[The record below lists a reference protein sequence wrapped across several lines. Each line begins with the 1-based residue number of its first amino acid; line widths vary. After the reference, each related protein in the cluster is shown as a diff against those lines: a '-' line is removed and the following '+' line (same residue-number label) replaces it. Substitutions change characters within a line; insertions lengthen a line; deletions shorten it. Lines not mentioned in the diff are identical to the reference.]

1 MTVAATGSP
10 TYQWQLGGNNLSDS
24 GNISGS
30 STSTLTIANIATS
43 QAGNYTAVATNAG
56 GSVTSNPAAVTV
68 TYSGP
73 PPSITTQPIGQSV
86 NAGASPTLTVAATNA
101 AGYQWQ
107 LNGVNIP
114 GATSSTLT
122 LTNAGTTQRGT
133 YAAVVTNPAG
143 SVTSNSV
150 NVAVSVNS
158 FLYNISTLGYVGSST
173 SQSLVGGFYTTGS
186 GTKNVV
192 VRGIG
197 PNLASPSTGGSA
209 AFAGLALATP
219 SLTLFNATSAMGTNT
234 AWGGGATLVSAFNTV
249 FAPVFA
255 ANSNDTAFYENVPA
269 GPGIG
274 YTAQI
279 TGVSGATG
287 VAQIE
292 VYDYDSYVGTPASR
306 LINISTR
313 GYVGAS
319 GGLST
324 ATGIGRYQYL
334 DAGFYVIGNTAQTLL
349 IRAVGPGEAGAFP
362 GQNLANAKLTLYDS
376 SGNVIATNTGWGNAP
391 VPGNSSVAAGIQPAT
406 TAIMNSVYAGTISAG
421 SNDSAM
427 VATLPTGTSG
437 VAGYT
442 ATVTSAD
449 GTSAGI
455 ALVEVYNVP

>member
-1 MTVAATGSP
+1 MPTWDCWTARIYPLIGTTSFRDITSGSNGAYSAGVGYDLVTGIGTPNVGALATALSTSSAPAFTLQPVGGTFNAGATVTLSAQASGTPAA
-10 TYQWQLGGNNLSDS
+10 TYQWSFNGAA
-24 GNISGS
+24 ISG
-30 STSTLTIANIATS
+30 
-43 QAGNYTAVATNAG
+43 ATNA
-56 GSVTSNPAAVTV
+56 S
-68 TYSGP
+68 
-73 PPSITTQPIGQSV
+73 
-86 NAGASPTLTVAATNA
+86 
-101 AGYQWQ
+101 
-107 LNGVNIP
+107 
-114 GATSSTLT
+114 LT
-122 LTNAGTTQRGT
+122 LATVGTPQRGT
-133 YAAVVTNPAG
+133 YTVTASNANGSTTSSSAVVA
-143 SVTSNSV
+143 V
-150 NVAVSVNS
+150 NVNS
-158 FLYNISTLGYVGSST
+158 YLYNISTLGYVGSAT
-173 SQSLVGGFYTTGS
+173 NQNLVGGFYTTGS
-186 GTKNVV
+186 GNKNIV

-219 SLTLFNATSAMGTNT
+219 SLTLNNATSPINTNT
-234 AWGGGATLVSAFNTV
+234 AWGGGQTLINAFNTV

-255 ANSNDTAFYENVPA
+255 TSSKDTAIFMNVPA

-274 YTAQI
+274 YTAERDPL
-279 TGVSGATG
+279 GGATG

-324 ATGIGRYQYL
+324 ATGVSKYQYL
-334 DAGFYVIGNTAQTLL
+334 DAGFYIIGSTAQTLL

-362 GQNLANAKLTLYDS
+362 GQNLAKAKLTLYDS

-391 VPGNSSVAAGIQPAT
+391 VPGNSTVAAGIQPAT
-406 TAIMNSVYAGTISAG
+406 TAIMNSVYAGTIAAG

-455 ALVEVYNVP
+455 ALVEVYNIP